1 MQEYPY
7 VLSEYE
13 EINPLLYKPI
23 NSTQRIKYTC
33 FNVSSNYIL
42 LGSTSG
48 SIYLFSRK
56 PCSFIQ
62 LIPLSEGIVSRIL
75 ISPDEKTIALTTV
88 RGIVC
93 LVVLKP
99 TPKLIAISTEHIHKQ
114 INCLCWNDNS
124 SEIYIG
130 DENGKISVLV
140 LSIFTVNG
148 IFQAP
153 ACTLMNLDS
162 AIVQLNFSSSLLL
175 VSTLT
180 RCYICDTV
188 QEQYKQIGNKARNG
202 EFGACF
208 YKTYVTKNK
217 NTLINQ
223 KEEKVI
229 NKKGSFNFIAES
241 NGKMQEEENF
251 IQIFCARPG
260 SRLWEVSAN
269 GIVMKTHQF
278 KEAFAISPT
287 LICKSNIKKSNYQR
301 QVEHTWLP
309 QSINFSHLF
318 IIAEKYLF
326 SYTSTGLY
334 IIDPMTATVILWN
347 NEFSNINFAETIE
360 NNIYLMTSNGEFHCL
375 ILSSL
380 DSLILQ
386 LYNKKKYY
394 ECLEVCLIYKLQL
407 KKLIDNIKI
416 NDICDIETKLQIF
429 RDDELSTLLHPL
441 ILLLES
447 NLKMIPKKLDSG
459 IVVVNCGN
467 SNFKDEETFML
478 HPVSHCSLQDNE
490 DLFKIEMETSINL
503 LNDSDKKVK
512 KDEDANYNT
521 LKEIE
526 ESQNETR
533 ELNTNKSITQKI
545 QEDLQIIYALV
556 DNIKS
561 SIEEEELEK
570 IILDI
575 DWNMNVIKDSYQ
587 NLTDLKNFMYEVL
600 RSVELHYFNVLLEN
614 ISIQLIQ
621 IVDNENIIKQIIKAF
636 VNVNIQSRR
645 CTCGSPYPINEL
657 IEPKFLDIGRS
668 LLKKMLDEYEDQ
680 CIILC
685 NKVSYMWREYLPL
698 YIEQHNI
705 LTNDLVHQCLQ
716 ARDNILFSIL
726 LPLLDGKHWSLV
738 ASYAKEI
745 QQGQCLF
752 CGKSIKKENH
762 EELINWTA
770 VIYEIM
776 KKQGPDIAMTLLMKL
791 EKAIP
796 NISIDRSIFQ
806 SLIFT
811 KLLYQHGM
819 KYTIN
824 FNKHNLES
832 SKYNTIC
839 STKIR
844 DQLVGVL
851 EKDLNKSINR
861 NIFENGAH
869 HWGMY
874 YQNKLST
881 CSCCTLSL
889 QTPVLLGNNGIAIFD
904 CGHAYHVNCMIEKKT
919 LLINNYKCFFINNI
933 KSNILCIWII

>member
-287 LICKSNIKKSNYQR
+287 LICKSNIKKSNYQK

-407 KKLIDNIKI
+407 KKLIDNTKI

-904 CGHAYHVNCMIEKKT
+904 CGHAYHVNCMIEKKLT
-919 LLINNYKCFFINNI
+919 ACNLH
-933 KSNILCIWII
+933 S

>member
-140 LSIFTVNG
+140 LSIFTVN
-148 IFQAP
+148 
-153 ACTLMNLDS
+153 
-162 AIVQLNFSSSLLL
+162 
-175 VSTLT
+175 
-180 RCYICDTV
+180 
-188 QEQYKQIGNKARNG
+188 
-202 EFGACF
+202 
-208 YKTYVTKNK
+208 
-217 NTLINQ
+217 
-223 KEEKVI
+223 
-229 NKKGSFNFIAES
+229 
-241 NGKMQEEENF
+241 
-251 IQIFCARPG
+251 
-260 SRLWEVSAN
+260 
-269 GIVMKTHQF
+269 
-278 KEAFAISPT
+278 
-287 LICKSNIKKSNYQR
+287 
-301 QVEHTWLP
+301 
-309 QSINFSHLF
+309 
-318 IIAEKYLF
+318 
-326 SYTSTGLY
+326 
-334 IIDPMTATVILWN
+334 
-347 NEFSNINFAETIE
+347 
-360 NNIYLMTSNGEFHCL
+360 
-375 ILSSL
+375 
-380 DSLILQ
+380 
-386 LYNKKKYY
+386 
-394 ECLEVCLIYKLQL
+394 
-407 KKLIDNIKI
+407 
-416 NDICDIETKLQIF
+416 
-429 RDDELSTLLHPL
+429 
-441 ILLLES
+441 
-447 NLKMIPKKLDSG
+447 DSG

-657 IEPKFLDIGRS
+657 IEPKFLDI
-668 LLKKMLDEYEDQ
+668 
-680 CIILC
+680 
-685 NKVSYMWREYLPL
+685 
-698 YIEQHNI
+698 
-705 LTNDLVHQCLQ
+705 
-716 ARDNILFSIL
+716 
-726 LPLLDGKHWSLV
+726 DGKHWSLV

-904 CGHAYHVNCMIEKKT
+904 CGHAYHVNCMIEKKLT
-919 LLINNYKCFFINNI
+919 ACNLH
-933 KSNILCIWII
+933 S

>member
-287 LICKSNIKKSNYQR
+287 LICKSNIKKSNYQK

-407 KKLIDNIKI
+407 KKLIDNTKI

-447 NLKMIPKKLDSG
+447 NLKMIPKK
-459 IVVVNCGN
+459 
-467 SNFKDEETFML
+467 
-478 HPVSHCSLQDNE
+478 
-490 DLFKIEMETSINL
+490 
-503 LNDSDKKVK
+503 
-512 KDEDANYNT
+512 
-521 LKEIE
+521 
-526 ESQNETR
+526 
-533 ELNTNKSITQKI
+533 
-545 QEDLQIIYALV
+545 
-556 DNIKS
+556 
-561 SIEEEELEK
+561 
-570 IILDI
+570 
-575 DWNMNVIKDSYQ
+575 
-587 NLTDLKNFMYEVL
+587 
-600 RSVELHYFNVLLEN
+600 
-614 ISIQLIQ
+614 
-621 IVDNENIIKQIIKAF
+621 
-636 VNVNIQSRR
+636 
-645 CTCGSPYPINEL
+645 
-657 IEPKFLDIGRS
+657 
-668 LLKKMLDEYEDQ
+668 
-680 CIILC
+680 
-685 NKVSYMWREYLPL
+685 
-698 YIEQHNI
+698 
-705 LTNDLVHQCLQ
+705 
-716 ARDNILFSIL
+716 
-726 LPLLDGKHWSLV
+726 
-738 ASYAKEI
+738 
-745 QQGQCLF
+745 
-752 CGKSIKKENH
+752 
-762 EELINWTA
+762 
-770 VIYEIM
+770 
-776 KKQGPDIAMTLLMKL
+776 
-791 EKAIP
+791 
-796 NISIDRSIFQ
+796 
-806 SLIFT
+806 
-811 KLLYQHGM
+811 
-819 KYTIN
+819 
-824 FNKHNLES
+824 
-832 SKYNTIC
+832 
-839 STKIR
+839 IR
-844 DQLVGVL
+844 F
-851 EKDLNKSINR
+851 R
-861 NIFENGAH
+861 
-869 HWGMY
+869 Y
-874 YQNKLST
+874 
-881 CSCCTLSL
+881 CSC
-889 QTPVLLGNNGIAIFD
+889 
-904 CGHAYHVNCMIEKKT
+904 
-919 LLINNYKCFFINNI
+919 
-933 KSNILCIWII
+933 

>member
-287 LICKSNIKKSNYQR
+287 LICKSNIKKSNYQK

-407 KKLIDNIKI
+407 KKLIDNTKI

-796 NISIDRSIFQ
+796 NISIDKSIFQ

-904 CGHAYHVNCMIEKKT
+904 CGHAYHVNCMIEKKLT
-919 LLINNYKCFFINNI
+919 ACNLH
-933 KSNILCIWII
+933 S

>member
-140 LSIFTVNG
+140 LSIFTVN
-148 IFQAP
+148 
-153 ACTLMNLDS
+153 
-162 AIVQLNFSSSLLL
+162 
-175 VSTLT
+175 
-180 RCYICDTV
+180 
-188 QEQYKQIGNKARNG
+188 
-202 EFGACF
+202 
-208 YKTYVTKNK
+208 
-217 NTLINQ
+217 
-223 KEEKVI
+223 
-229 NKKGSFNFIAES
+229 
-241 NGKMQEEENF
+241 
-251 IQIFCARPG
+251 
-260 SRLWEVSAN
+260 
-269 GIVMKTHQF
+269 
-278 KEAFAISPT
+278 
-287 LICKSNIKKSNYQR
+287 
-301 QVEHTWLP
+301 
-309 QSINFSHLF
+309 
-318 IIAEKYLF
+318 
-326 SYTSTGLY
+326 
-334 IIDPMTATVILWN
+334 
-347 NEFSNINFAETIE
+347 
-360 NNIYLMTSNGEFHCL
+360 
-375 ILSSL
+375 
-380 DSLILQ
+380 
-386 LYNKKKYY
+386 
-394 ECLEVCLIYKLQL
+394 
-407 KKLIDNIKI
+407 
-416 NDICDIETKLQIF
+416 
-429 RDDELSTLLHPL
+429 
-441 ILLLES
+441 
-447 NLKMIPKKLDSG
+447 
-459 IVVVNCGN
+459 
-467 SNFKDEETFML
+467 
-478 HPVSHCSLQDNE
+478 
-490 DLFKIEMETSINL
+490 
-503 LNDSDKKVK
+503 
-512 KDEDANYNT
+512 
-521 LKEIE
+521 
-526 ESQNETR
+526 
-533 ELNTNKSITQKI
+533 
-545 QEDLQIIYALV
+545 
-556 DNIKS
+556 
-561 SIEEEELEK
+561 
-570 IILDI
+570 
-575 DWNMNVIKDSYQ
+575 
-587 NLTDLKNFMYEVL
+587 
-600 RSVELHYFNVLLEN
+600 
-614 ISIQLIQ
+614 
-621 IVDNENIIKQIIKAF
+621 
-636 VNVNIQSRR
+636 
-645 CTCGSPYPINEL
+645 
-657 IEPKFLDIGRS
+657 
-668 LLKKMLDEYEDQ
+668 
-680 CIILC
+680 
-685 NKVSYMWREYLPL
+685 
-698 YIEQHNI
+698 
-705 LTNDLVHQCLQ
+705 
-716 ARDNILFSIL
+716 
-726 LPLLDGKHWSLV
+726 DGKHWSLV

-904 CGHAYHVNCMIEKKT
+904 CGHAYHVNCMIEKKLT
-919 LLINNYKCFFINNI
+919 ACNLH
-933 KSNILCIWII
+933 S

>member
-407 KKLIDNIKI
+407 KKLIDNTKI

-904 CGHAYHVNCMIEKKT
+904 CGHAYHVNCMIEKKLT
-919 LLINNYKCFFINNI
+919 ACNLH
-933 KSNILCIWII
+933 S

>member
-75 ISPDEKTIALTTV
+75 ISPDEKTIALTTA

-93 LVVLKP
+93 LVILKP

-124 SEIYIG
+124 SEVYIG

-162 AIVQLNFSSSLLL
+162 AIVQLNFSSPLLL

-241 NGKMQEEENF
+241 NSKMQEEENF
-251 IQIFCARPG
+251 TQIFCARPG

-287 LICKSNIKKSNYQR
+287 LICRSNIRKSNYQK
-301 QVEHTWLP
+301 QIEHTWLP

-380 DSLILQ
+380 DSLILR
-386 LYNKKKYY
+386 LYNKKKYF
-394 ECLEVCLIYKLQL
+394 ECLEICLVYKLQL
-407 KKLIDNIKI
+407 KKLIDNTEI

-441 ILLLES
+441 VFLLES

-490 DLFKIEMETSINL
+490 DLFKIEMKTSINS
-503 LNDSDKKVK
+503 LNDSDKKMK
-512 KDEDANYNT
+512 KDEDANCNT
-521 LKEIE
+521 SKEIE
-526 ESQNETR
+526 ENQNETR
-533 ELNTNKSITQKI
+533 ELNTNKSVTQKI
-545 QEDLQIIYALV
+545 QEDLQIIYTLV

-561 SIEEEELEK
+561 STEEEELEK

-621 IVDNENIIKQIIKAF
+621 SVDNENIIKQIIKAF
-636 VNVNIQSRR
+636 VNVNVQSKT

-668 LLKKMLDEYEDQ
+668 LLKKMLDEYKEQ

-685 NKVSYMWREYLPL
+685 NKVPYMWREYLPL

-705 LTNDLVHQCLQ
+705 LTNDLLHQCLQ

-726 LPLLDGKHWSLV
+726 LPLLDGKHWNLI
-738 ASYAKEI
+738 ATYAKEI

-762 EELINWTA
+762 EESINWTV

-844 DQLVGVL
+844 DQLVEVL

-874 YQNKLST
+874 HQNKLSI

-904 CGHAYHVNCMIEKKT
+904 CGHAYHVNCMIEKKLT
-919 LLINNYKCFFINNI
+919 ACNLH
-933 KSNILCIWII
+933 S

>member
-1 MQEYPY
+1 M
-7 VLSEYE
+7 
-13 EINPLLYKPI
+13 
-23 NSTQRIKYTC
+23 
-33 FNVSSNYIL
+33 
-42 LGSTSG
+42 
-48 SIYLFSRK
+48 
-56 PCSFIQ
+56 
-62 LIPLSEGIVSRIL
+62 
-75 ISPDEKTIALTTV
+75 
-88 RGIVC
+88 
-93 LVVLKP
+93 
-99 TPKLIAISTEHIHKQ
+99 
-114 INCLCWNDNS
+114 
-124 SEIYIG
+124 
-130 DENGKISVLV
+130 
-140 LSIFTVNG
+140 NG

-287 LICKSNIKKSNYQR
+287 LICKSNIKKSNYQK

-407 KKLIDNIKI
+407 KKLIDNTKI

-533 ELNTNKSITQKI
+533 ELNTNKSVTQKI

-685 NKVSYMWREYLPL
+685 NKVPYMWREYLPL

-738 ASYAKEI
+738 ATYAKEI

-796 NISIDRSIFQ
+796 NISIDR
-806 SLIFT
+806 
-811 KLLYQHGM
+811 
-819 KYTIN
+819 
-824 FNKHNLES
+824 
-832 SKYNTIC
+832 
-839 STKIR
+839 R
-844 DQLVGVL
+844 
-851 EKDLNKSINR
+851 
-861 NIFENGAH
+861 
-869 HWGMY
+869 
-874 YQNKLST
+874 
-881 CSCCTLSL
+881 
-889 QTPVLLGNNGIAIFD
+889 
-904 CGHAYHVNCMIEKKT
+904 
-919 LLINNYKCFFINNI
+919 
-933 KSNILCIWII
+933 